1 MESAPQILLEKRG
14 SLGLVTLD
22 RPRQLNALTL
32 AMVRALHPQLLRWAD
47 DADVKAVAI
56 RANGGK
62 AFCAGGDIRAL
73 YDLKQ
78 AGQLDEARAFWR
90 EEYLLNRDIKRY
102 PKPYVALINGIVM
115 GGGVGLAMH
124 GSHRVAS
131 ETFLFAMPEVGI
143 GFFPD
148 VGATYLLPR
157 LADAFGSYLAITGA
171 RIRRGDAMAAGLATH
186 AAPAAA
192 FDGIVAALA
201 AGASVDAALEAVTVA
216 PEAAQ
221 HAGEHAL
228 IAEVFSA
235 GSVGE
240 ILARLDRKAADGS
253 EFAAKAAATMRQ
265 KSPTSMAIALEQVRR
280 GAAMTFE
287 EAMRAEFRVV
297 SRIAEGHDFY
307 EGVRAVIVDKD
318 NAPRWRPARVEDV
331 DPAAIAAH
339 FVALSDDLVFPGQT

>member
-1 MESAPQILLEKRG
+1 MESAQHIQLEKRG

-32 AMVRALHPQLLRWAD
+32 DMVRAMHPQLLRWAD
-47 DADVKAVAI
+47 DASIKAVAI

-78 AGQLDEARAFWR
+78 QGRPDEARAFWR
-90 EEYLLNRDIKRY
+90 EEYMLNRDIKRY
-102 PKPYVALINGIVM
+102 PKPYVALIDGIVM
-115 GGGVGLAMH
+115 GGGVGLSMH

-131 ETFLFAMPEVGI
+131 DTFLFAMPEVGI

-157 LADAFGSYLAITGA
+157 LADAFGAYLAVTGA
-171 RIRRGDAMAAGLATH
+171 RIGRGDGMAAGLATH
-186 AAPAAA
+186 AAPASA
-192 FDGIVAALA
+192 FEGIVAALA
-201 AGASVDAALEAVTVA
+201 DGQAVDAVLDAVAVA
-216 PEAAQ
+216 PEADQ
-221 HAGEHAL
+221 HAAQRAL

-235 GSVGE
+235 DSIGE
-240 ILARLDRKAADGS
+240 ILARLDRKAAEGS
-253 EFAAKAAATMRQ
+253 EFAVRTAATMRQ

-280 GAAMTFE
+280 GAEMTFE

-297 SRIAEGHDFY
+297 TRIAQGHDFY

-318 NAPRWRPARVEDV
+318 NAPRWQPADVAAV

-339 FVALSDDLVFPGQT
+339 FAPLPDDLTFPGDA